1 MSDFTKIE
9 TQEALDAIIK
19 ERLNRAEEKWQKQ
32 YEGYTSADD
41 VAKLK
46 AEYEKQLSSL
56 NASYAEKDKAYADFD
71 KIKAEL
77 EAKVATY
84 ETNSV
89 KMRVAHETG
98 LPYEMVERLK
108 GSNEEEIKKDAE
120 SLVKLIGN
128 QNKVPPMANH
138 DTKPGGDEKLEA
150 YKKLAKSLKGE

>member
-32 YEGYTSADD
+32 YEGYTSTED

-46 AEYEKQLSSL
+46 ADYEKQISDL
-56 NASYAEKDKAYADFD
+56 NTSYAEKDKTYADFD

>member
-9 TQEALDAIIK
+9 TQDQLDAIIK

-32 YEGYTSADD
+32 YEGYTSKDD
-41 VAKLK
+41 VDKLK
-46 AEYEKQLSSL
+46 ASYEKQLSDL
-56 NASYAEKDKAYADFD
+56 NASYVEKDKAYADFD
-71 KIKAEL
+71 KTKAEL
-77 EAKVATY
+77 EAKIATY

-98 LPYEMVERLK
+98 LPYEMIDRLK

-128 QNKVPPMANH
+128 QNKIPPLANH
-138 DTKPGGDEKLEA
+138 DDKTGDTKLEA
-150 YKKLAKSLKGE
+150 YKKMAKSLKGE

>member
-46 AEYEKQLSSL
+46 ADYEKQISDL
-56 NASYAEKDKAYADFD
+56 NTSYAEKDKTYAEFD
-71 KIKAEL
+71 KTKAEL

-138 DTKPGGDEKLEA
+138 DVKPGGDEKLEA

>member
-9 TQEALDAIIK
+9 TQDQLDAIIK

-32 YEGYTSADD
+32 YENYTSKED
-41 VAKLK
+41 VDKLK
-46 AEYEKQLSSL
+46 ASYEKQLSDL
-56 NASYAEKDKAYADFD
+56 NASYVEKDKAYADFD
-71 KIKAEL
+71 KTKAEL
-77 EAKVATY
+77 EAKIATY

-98 LPYEMVERLK
+98 LPYEMIDRLK

-128 QNKVPPMANH
+128 QNKIPPLANH
-138 DTKPGGDEKLEA
+138 DDKTGDTKLEA
-150 YKKLAKSLKGE
+150 YKKMAKSLKGE

>member
-9 TQEALDAIIK
+9 TQDQLDAIIK

-32 YEGYTSADD
+32 YEGYTSKED
-41 VAKLK
+41 VDKLK
-46 AEYEKQLSSL
+46 AGYEKQLSDL
-56 NASYAEKDKAYADFD
+56 NASYVEKDKAYADFD
-71 KIKAEL
+71 KTKAEL
-77 EAKVATY
+77 EAKIATY

-98 LPYEMVERLK
+98 LPYEMIDRLK

-128 QNKVPPMANH
+128 QNKIPPLANH
-138 DTKPGGDEKLEA
+138 DNKTGDTKLEA
-150 YKKLAKSLKGE
+150 YKKMAKSLKGE